1 MKPTFACIISILA
14 IPVFAQNNRA
24 PAKSALPMHTARLGD
39 LQTSVTA
46 ARIAS
51 SQDIAEYGLHP
62 RAGYNV
68 ALVFLRVKNAAQY
81 PACAS
86 LDEWLVVKEG
96 YVYPDFVTFGGRLK
110 PPQMSGLLPTDES
123 SGVFAFEI
131 KAGTSPDSLKL
142 VRGTVAENVCV
153 QFQHRETPVI
163 GPESVRLP
171 LSGLPLSLGPLQD
184 LRPQL
189 TQEQLAPPELPA
201 KELPPVPVLT
211 PSQSKSDVEA
221 VPNEPVI
228 TQNDGRP
235 VFRPGQKGITYPSC
249 LYCPE
254 PQYTSEARA
263 AKIEG
268 VVSLQV
274 IIQPDG
280 HATNIQI
287 VKGIGHGLDERAVE
301 AVRRWRFKPAIG
313 PNGMPVATITPILVN
328 FKLLF

>member
-1 MKPTFACIISILA
+1 MKPAFACIISILVT
-14 IPVFAQNNRA
+14 PVFAQNNPA

-68 ALVFLRVKNAAQY
+68 ALVFLRVKNVAQY

-96 YVYPDFVTFGGRLK
+96 YVYPEFVDRFGGK
-110 PPQMSGLLPTDES
+110 IPQLSGLLPTDES

-142 VRGTVAENVCV
+142 VRGIIAESACT
-153 QFQHRETPVI
+153 QRQHRETQI
-163 GPESVRLP
+163 TGPETVRLS
-171 LSGLPLSLGPLQD
+171 LSGLPISRGPLPNP
-184 LRPQL
+184 RPQS
-189 TQEQLAPPELPA
+189 TQEQLAPPELPV
-201 KELPPVPVLT
+201 KELPPVQVLP
-211 PSQSKSDVEA
+211 PSESKSDVES
-221 VPNEPVI
+221 VRSEPVI

-254 PQYTSEARA
+254 PQYSDEARA
-263 AKIEG
+263 AKIQG

-287 VKGIGHGLDERAVE
+287 VKGIGYGLDERAVE

-313 PNGMPVATITPILVN
+313 PNGTPVATITPIEVN
-328 FKLLF
+328 FKLLYR